1 MGATRPASVIVQLLF
16 SVFCVSFLFIFPT
29 RDASPPLEVAFCGCV
44 LWLRYLY
51 YTTNTLLAEYLTSYT
66 NSLQLIDCQCFTQCK
81 MLQIPPTRN
90 LHNSHVATRTSTGGR
105 CHGIGEQ
112 KSLLLQQISLR
123 PYGVNPAAYVQIGCM
138 AAGCDVQD
146 VCRGVYDALKSSYT
160 LGTIVYQLVT
170 HKKCKMTVKVH
181 TLVYR

>member
-1 MGATRPASVIVQLLF
+1 MPGHCALMGATRPASVIVQLLF

-90 LHNSHVATRTSTGGR
+90 LHNSRCCHTDKHGRKMSRHRGAERSVAPTNCSA
-105 CHGIGEQ
+105 
-112 KSLLLQQISLR
+112 SLCRIIYCIRPNRLR
-123 PYGVNPAAYVQIGCM
+123 
-138 AAGCDVQD
+138 D
-146 VCRGVYDALKSSYT
+146 RG
-160 LGTIVYQLVT
+160 
-170 HKKCKMTVKVH
+170 
-181 TLVYR
+181 

>member
-16 SVFCVSFLFIFPT
+16 SGGCVSFLFIFPT

-90 LHNSHVATRTSTGGR
+90 LHNSRCCHTDKHGRKMSRHRGAERSVAPTNCSA
-105 CHGIGEQ
+105 
-112 KSLLLQQISLR
+112 SLCRIIYCIRSNRLR
-123 PYGVNPAAYVQIGCM
+123 
-138 AAGCDVQD
+138 D
-146 VCRGVYDALKSSYT
+146 RGVRCVRCMQECVRYFEIILHS
-160 LGTIVYQLVT
+160 
-170 HKKCKMTVKVH
+170 
-181 TLVYR
+181 

>member
-1 MGATRPASVIVQLLF
+1 MP
-16 SVFCVSFLFIFPT
+16 
-29 RDASPPLEVAFCGCV
+29 DAGRVAPIRGCV

-112 KSLLLQQISLR
+112 KGLLLRQIVLR
-123 PYGVNPAAYVQIGCM
+123 PYAVLSTAYVQTDCVTGGEVCKM
-138 AAGCDVQD
+138 YAG
-146 VCRGVYDALKSSYT
+146 VCKILWNHLTLLKSLYINLLRTKS
-160 LGTIVYQLVT
+160 VRWQ
-170 HKKCKMTVKVH
+170 
-181 TLVYR
+181 

>member
-1 MGATRPASVIVQLLF
+1 MGATRPASVIVQVLL
-16 SVFCVSFLFIFPT
+16 SGFCVSFLFIFPT

-112 KSLLLQQISLR
+112 KGLLLRQIVLR
-123 PYGVNPAAYVQIGCM
+123 PYAVLSTAYVQTDCVTGGECVRCM
-138 AAGCDVQD
+138 QECV
-146 VCRGVYDALKSSYT
+146 RYFEIILHS
-160 LGTIVYQLVT
+160 
-170 HKKCKMTVKVH
+170 
-181 TLVYR
+181 